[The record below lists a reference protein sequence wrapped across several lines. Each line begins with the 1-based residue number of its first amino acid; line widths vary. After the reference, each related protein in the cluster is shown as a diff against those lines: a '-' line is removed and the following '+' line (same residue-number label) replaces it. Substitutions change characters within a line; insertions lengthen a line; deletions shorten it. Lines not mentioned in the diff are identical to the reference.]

1 MSTQGSYKRIDDG
14 LVLHFDPANI
24 KCFRGEPT
32 VNYVVLASTMGN
44 CRSYSNGNDG
54 TFLTEFGTIG
64 YRITHRTSW
73 NGLYTGIS
81 IPIAGTYTISAY
93 FRYLGGTTNNNGAT
107 IYTSGGGIPDSAVG
121 LKKSIVG
128 VWQRVSMTNTYT
140 GSFTFYMISYG
151 GNTSDWS
158 SWEVT
163 MPQVEQ
169 KDHATPFVNG
179 TRGTTVST
187 GGGLIDLSNNIN
199 HGEIVNNIL
208 YDSNNCGSLK
218 FDGVDYVILW
228 EFLYY
233 VKEKL

>member
-107 IYTSGGGIPDSAVG
+107 IYTSDR
-121 LKKSIVG
+121 L
-128 VWQRVSMTNTYT
+128 Y
-140 GSFTFYMISYG
+140 
-151 GNTSDWS
+151 S
-158 SWEVT
+158 S
-163 MPQVEQ
+163 
-169 KDHATPFVNG
+169 K
-179 TRGTTVST
+179 
-187 GGGLIDLSNNIN
+187 
-199 HGEIVNNIL
+199 
-208 YDSNNCGSLK
+208 
-218 FDGVDYVILW
+218 
-228 EFLYY
+228 
-233 VKEKL
+233 